1 MDATER
7 MSPAGPL
14 PAGSLPAGSLPAGSL
29 PAGADPADASP
40 TGQDPAEADW
50 ADQDPTDRDPA
61 EADPAD
67 DGRRGGRLVGLALA
81 CHPGPALA
89 VTALACALS
98 FGSGLG
104 GPRSALVTAAV
115 LTGQLSVG
123 WCNDAYDARRDA
135 RAGRRGKPASDGTV
149 GTGAVWTAAAT
160 ALAGCVPLSLACG
173 TLAGT
178 VHLAAVAA
186 AWLYNL
192 RLKATA
198 LSWLPYVAGFGALP
212 AVVALALP
220 GGPAPRW
227 WTVAAGALL
236 GFAAHLADTL
246 PDIAADRAAGIRGLP
261 HRLGD
266 RGTRLLLPLPL
277 LAATAVLALGPPE
290 PLDAGGAAA
299 LAWAGAAA
307 LTGPALGRRWRK
319 AALAA
324 AVAVAAVDLALLLV
338 RGVAAG

>member
-1 MDATER
+1 M
-7 MSPAGPL
+7 
-14 PAGSLPAGSLPAGSL
+14 
-29 PAGADPADASP
+29 
-40 TGQDPAEADW
+40 
-50 ADQDPTDRDPA
+50 
-61 EADPAD
+61 
-67 DGRRGGRLVGLALA
+67 GLALA

-173 TLAGT
+173 TVAGT

-198 LSWLPYVAGFGALP
+198 LSWLPYVAGFAALP

-277 LAATAVLALGPPE
+277 LAATAVLALGPPG

>member
-1 MDATER
+1 M
-7 MSPAGPL
+7 
-14 PAGSLPAGSLPAGSL
+14 
-29 PAGADPADASP
+29 
-40 TGQDPAEADW
+40 
-50 ADQDPTDRDPA
+50 
-61 EADPAD
+61 
-67 DGRRGGRLVGLALA
+67 
-81 CHPGPALA
+81 
-89 VTALACALS
+89 
-98 FGSGLG
+98 
-104 GPRSALVTAAV
+104 
-115 LTGQLSVG
+115 
-123 WCNDAYDARRDA
+123 
-135 RAGRRGKPASDGTV
+135 
-149 GTGAVWTAAAT
+149 WTAAAT

-198 LSWLPYVAGFGALP
+198 LSWLPYVAGFAALP

-266 RGTRLLLPLPL
+266 RGPGCCCRCRSSPRRRYWRS
-277 LAATAVLALGPPE
+277 APE

>member
-7 MSPAGPL
+7 VSPAGSVPVD
-14 PAGSLPAGSLPAGSL
+14 AA
-29 PAGADPADASP
+29 PAGA
-40 TGQDPAEADW
+40 
-50 ADQDPTDRDPA
+50 
-61 EADPAD
+61 
-67 DGRRGGRLVGLALA
+67 GRRGGWVLGLTLA

-89 VTALACALS
+89 VTALACVLAL
-98 FGSGLG
+98 GSGLG

-135 RAGRRGKPASDGTV
+135 RAGRPGKPAADGTV
-149 GTGAVWTAAAT
+149 GAGAVWAAAAV
-160 ALAGCVPLSLACG
+160 ALAVCVPLSLGCG
-173 TLAGT
+173 VLAGT

-212 AVVALALP
+212 AAVALSAP

-227 WTVAAGALL
+227 WTAAAGALL

-246 PDIAADRAAGIRGLP
+246 PDIAEDRAAGIRGLP

-277 LAATAVLALGPPE
+277 LGATAVLAFGPPG
-290 PLDAGGAAA
+290 PVDAGGAAA
-299 LAWAGAAA
+299 LALAGAAA
-307 LTGPALGRRWRK
+307 LAGPALGRRWRK
-319 AALAA
+319 AALAG

>member
-1 MDATER
+1 MDATDR
-7 MSPAGPL
+7 VS
-14 PAGSLPAGSLPAGSL
+14 
-29 PAGADPADASP
+29 PAGADPVDAEPVGADAADA
-40 TGQDPAEADW
+40 GPA
-50 ADQDPTDRDPA
+50 P
-61 EADPAD
+61 ADPAGA
-67 DGRRGGRLVGLALA
+67 GRRGRVVGLALA

-89 VTALACALS
+89 VTALTFALAL
-98 FGSGLG
+98 GSGLG

-135 RAGRRGKPASDGTV
+135 DAGRRGKPAADGTV
-149 GTGAVWTAAAT
+149 GARAVWTAAT
-160 ALAGCVPLSLACG
+160 VALALCVPLSLACG
-173 TLAGT
+173 VLAGT

-212 AVVALALP
+212 ATVALSMP
-220 GGPAPRW
+220 GGPGPRW
-227 WTVAAGALL
+227 WTVTAGALL

-266 RGTRLLLPLPL
+266 RGTRLLLPVPL
-277 LAATAVLALGPPE
+277 LGATAVLAFGPPG
-290 PLDAGGAAA
+290 PVDGGGAAA
-299 LAWAGAAA
+299 LALAGAASLA
-307 LTGPALGRRWRK
+307 GPALGRRWRK
-319 AALAA
+319 AALAG
-324 AVAVAAVDLALLLV
+324 AVAVAAVDLTLLLA
-338 RGVAAG
+338 RGAAGA

>member
-7 MSPAGPL
+7 VSPAGSGPVAAG
-14 PAGSLPAGSLPAGSL
+14 PAGSGPVAAG
-29 PAGADPADASP
+29 PAGA
-40 TGQDPAEADW
+40 
-50 ADQDPTDRDPA
+50 
-61 EADPAD
+61 
-67 DGRRGGRLVGLALA
+67 GRRGGWVLGLALA

-89 VTALACALS
+89 VTTLTCALAL
-98 FGSGLG
+98 GSGLG

-149 GTGAVWTAAAT
+149 GAGAVWAAAT
-160 ALAGCVPLSLACG
+160 VALAVCVPLSLTCG
-173 TLAGT
+173 VLAGT

-212 AVVALALP
+212 AAVALSLP
-220 GGPAPRW
+220 GGPGPRW

-246 PDIAADRAAGIRGLP
+246 PDIAVDRAAGIRGLP
-261 HRLGD
+261 
-266 RGTRLLLPLPL
+266 
-277 LAATAVLALGPPE
+277 
-290 PLDAGGAAA
+290 
-299 LAWAGAAA
+299 
-307 LTGPALGRRWRK
+307 
-319 AALAA
+319 
-324 AVAVAAVDLALLLV
+324 
-338 RGVAAG
+338 

>member
-7 MSPAGPL
+7 VSPAGSVPVD
-14 PAGSLPAGSLPAGSL
+14 AA
-29 PAGADPADASP
+29 PAGA
-40 TGQDPAEADW
+40 
-50 ADQDPTDRDPA
+50 
-61 EADPAD
+61 
-67 DGRRGGRLVGLALA
+67 GRRGGWALGLALA

-89 VTALACALS
+89 VTALACALAL
-98 FGSGLG
+98 GSGLG
-104 GPRSALVTAAV
+104 GSPSALITAAV

-135 RAGRRGKPASDGTV
+135 RAGRRGKPAADGTV
-149 GTGAVWTAAAT
+149 GAGAVWAAAT
-160 ALAGCVPLSLACG
+160 VALAACVPLSLACG
-173 TLAGT
+173 VLAGT

-212 AVVALALP
+212 AAVALSVP

-246 PDIAADRAAGIRGLP
+246 PDIAEDRAAGIRGLP

-277 LAATAVLALGPPE
+277 LGATAVLAFGPPG
-290 PLDAGGAAA
+290 PVDAGGAAA
-299 LAWAGAAA
+299 LALAGAAA
-307 LTGPALGRRWRK
+307 LAGPALGRRWRK
-319 AALAA
+319 AALAG

-338 RGVAAG
+338 RGVTAG

>member
-7 MSPAGPL
+7 VSPAGSAPVDAG
-14 PAGSLPAGSLPAGSL
+14 PAGSVPVDAPPAGGV
-29 PAGADPADASP
+29 
-40 TGQDPAEADW
+40 
-50 ADQDPTDRDPA
+50 
-61 EADPAD
+61 
-67 DGRRGGRLVGLALA
+67 RRGGRVVGLALA

-89 VTALACALS
+89 VTALACALAL
-98 FGSGLG
+98 GSGLG

-135 RAGRRGKPASDGTV
+135 RAGRRGKPAADGTV
-149 GTGAVWTAAAT
+149 GAGAVWAAAAV
-160 ALAGCVPLSLACG
+160 ALAVCVPLSLACG
-173 TLAGT
+173 VLAGT

-212 AVVALALP
+212 AAVALSLP

-266 RGTRLLLPLPL
+266 TGTRMLLPLPL
-277 LAATAVLALGPPE
+277 LGATAVLAVGPPG
-290 PLDAGGAAA
+290 PVDAGGAAA
-299 LAWAGAAA
+299 LVLAGAGAFA
-307 LTGPALGRRWRK
+307 GPALGRRWRK
-319 AALAA
+319 AALAG

-338 RGVAAG
+338 RGVAAT

>member
-7 MSPAGPL
+7 VSPAGVD
-14 PAGSLPAGSLPAGSL
+14 
-29 PAGADPADASP
+29 PAGAGSVGAGSAGAGPGGVDSAGAGPAGAGP
-40 TGQDPAEADW
+40 
-50 ADQDPTDRDPA
+50 R
-61 EADPAD
+61 
-67 DGRRGGRLVGLALA
+67 GRVVGLALA

-89 VTALACALS
+89 VTALACALAL
-98 FGSGLG
+98 GSGLG

-135 RAGRRGKPASDGTV
+135 RAGRRGKPAADGTV
-149 GTGAVWTAAAT
+149 GAGAVWAAAGI
-160 ALAGCVPLSLACG
+160 ALAVCVPLSLACG
-173 TLAGT
+173 ILAGT

-212 AVVALALP
+212 AAVALSLP
-220 GGPAPRW
+220 GGPSPRW

-246 PDIAADRAAGIRGLP
+246 PDIALDRAAGIRGLP

-266 RGTRLLLPLPL
+266 TGTRLLLPLPL
-277 LAATAVLALGPPE
+277 LGATAVLALGPPG
-290 PLDAGGAAA
+290 PVDATGAAA
-299 LAWAGAAA
+299 LVLAATA
-307 LTGPALGRRWRK
+307 SLAGPALGRRWRK
-319 AALAA
+319 AALAG

-338 RGVAAG
+338 RGVSAS